1 MQVLRCS
8 SHPLVNDRRGL
19 TALEFALVAPVL
31 FMLIFGAFELGL
43 TWWTRNALQVTA
55 DMTARCVALGSCSN
69 PAAYAVSSAG
79 TWALSNLISTSDVTF
94 TTNGACYNGSTSTAF
109 AKVTIT
115 CKFWSGSI
123 LPPPLGNMTFSVSSC
138 YPMVA

>member
-1 MQVLRCS
+1 MRVLRWPRLS
-8 SHPLVNDRRGL
+8 LVRDRRGL

-55 DMTARCVALGSCSN
+55 AMTARCVALGSCTD
-69 PAAYAVSSAG
+69 PAAFAVSSAG
-79 TWALSNLISTSDVTF
+79 NWALPNLISVSDVTF
-94 TTNGACYNGSTSTAF
+94 TTNAACYNASDPTVF

-115 CKFWSGSI
+115 CEFWSGSI
-123 LPPPLGNMTFSVSSC
+123 LPPPLGNMTFKVSSC
-138 YPMVA
+138 YPMVT